1 MLKIILFSLGSLWML
16 STIEIPD
23 KVLKKAEK
31 EIEKFFETSQ
41 YSKEYITISAADEL
55 NTTADFSSENL
66 FKIISNNVL
75 LGYAY
80 IGNAPSKT
88 ATFDYL
94 VLFDPQWIITKT
106 KVLIYRE
113 EYGGEI
119 GSKRWLEQFEG
130 GSGESFPFKYVEDI
144 IPISGATIS
153 AQSMT
158 RAVNDL
164 LESIKYLKLKDRI

>member
-1 MLKIILFSLGSLWML
+1 MFNLF
-16 STIEIPD
+16 EIPE

-31 EIEKFFETSQ
+31 EIDKFYGISDFT
-41 YSKEYITISAADEL
+41 KEEIVISATDES
-55 NTTADFSSENL
+55 NTPADFSSGNL
-66 FKIISNNVL
+66 FHILSKDGE
-75 LGYAY
+75 LGYGY

-94 VLFDPQWIITKT
+94 VLFDKNWIITKT
-106 KVLIYRE
+106 IVLIYRE

-119 GSKRWLEQFEG
+119 GSKRWLEQFTG
-130 GSGESFPFKYVEDI
+130 GSSEIIPIKYVEDI

-158 RAVNDL
+158 RAVNEL
-164 LESIKYLKLKDRI
+164 LQSIKYLKSKDRI